1 MNIVEYALEQVD
13 NEAFPVDRKI
23 NAFEINELRRI
34 AEEKAKGMPGST
46 EGNIS
51 FALIVEAFK
60 YGFWQGWKHCKA
72 ELPDFDDLY
81 DEEVSG

>member
-1 MNIVEYALEQVD
+1 MNMVEYALEQVD

-46 EGNIS
+46 ESNIA
-51 FALIVEAFK
+51 FALIGEAFK

-72 ELPDFDDLY
+72 ELPDLDDLY